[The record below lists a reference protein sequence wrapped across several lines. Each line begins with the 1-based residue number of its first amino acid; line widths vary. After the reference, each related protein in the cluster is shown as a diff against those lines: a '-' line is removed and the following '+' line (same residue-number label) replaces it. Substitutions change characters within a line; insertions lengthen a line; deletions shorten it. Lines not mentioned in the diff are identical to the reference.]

1 MYELFENNISKSL
14 PVLIFFNLIALA
26 IGVLILKF
34 ITGIL
39 LPSYSEQIVNV
50 YIIFYISS
58 FIVRTIN

>member
-1 MYELFENNISKSL
+1 MYELFENNIPTSL